1 MPFLCSCIILL
12 TMYLIFIFLCRD
24 AMMISLINCGTSIFA
39 GFVIFSTLGFMAH
52 VLNKDITTVAASG
65 TDYNN
70 KTNAVVTVNLV
81 LFDFNYCNK
90 HHTTSAL
97 LRKSNVF
104 ILVVT
109 RAVDENQTG
118 FSNKPCTLHLF
129 TWVLFCQGR

>member
-12 TMYLIFIFLCRD
+12 TMYLIFIFLHRD

-104 ILVVT
+104 ILVVSQ
-109 RAVDENQTG
+109 AVDENQTG

-129 TWVLFCQGR
+129 T